1 MYFVNQVEV
10 FMWAILD
17 VFKIHRDLALAT
29 KSLSLNPVQE

>member
-29 KSLSLNPVQE
+29 NRGR